1 MKEYLAELVRDS
13 PSLVQA
19 RNLAR
24 ECIQARLLECLQ
36 RAGAMVPL
44 AFHGGT
50 ALRFLYAIPR
60 YSEDMDFAL
69 EQAHEE
75 YDLRAY
81 LRAIRAQLE
90 AEGYTVELRVSD
102 RRVVHSAF
110 VRLPGLLYEL
120 GLSPHRTEVLAVKL
134 EVDTHPPAGA
144 VLATTV
150 VRHYVTLQIQH
161 HDRASLLA
169 GKLHAILQR
178 SYLKGRD
185 IYDLLWY
192 LGDPAWPA
200 PNLAL
205 LNNALHQTGWSGGT
219 LTEGTWRSV
228 LRERLQALD
237 WGQVAADVRPF
248 LSPGTDPGLLTLENA
263 LRVLGPG

>member
-13 PSLVQA
+13 PSPIQA
-19 RNLAR
+19 RNLTR
-24 ECIQARLLECLQ
+24 EYVQARLLECLQ

-60 YSEDMDFAL
+60 YSEDLDFAL
-69 EQAHEE
+69 EQAPEE

-81 LRAIRAQLE
+81 LRAIRTQLE
-90 AEGYTVELRVSD
+90 AEGYTVELRVND

-120 GLSPHRTEVLAVKL
+120 GLSPHRTEVLAVKI
-134 EVDTHPPAGA
+134 EVDTNPPAGA
-144 VLATTV
+144 VLATTI
-150 VRHYVTLQIQH
+150 VRRYVTLQIQH

-200 PNLAL
+200 PNLVL
-205 LNNALHQTGWSGGT
+205 LNNALRQTGWSGGL
-219 LTEGTWRSV
+219 LTEDTWRSAHACV
-228 LRERLQALD
+228 SGCEPSIGSRLPPTRTPSWRRGPIQAC
-237 WGQVAADVRPF
+237 
-248 LSPGTDPGLLTLENA
+248 
-263 LRVLGPG
+263 